1 VGALTPSG
9 LPRRAL
15 LVVSLAT
22 AIGLSLAYVAG
33 DIRSHSS
40 MFSHIGPPNCCS
52 KIQNRSLEP
61 NALTIWLTARSESAA

>member
-1 VGALTPSG
+1 M
-9 LPRRAL
+9 
-15 LVVSLAT
+15 
-22 AIGLSLAYVAG
+22 SLAYVAG

-61 NALTIWLTARSESAA
+61 NALTIWLTARSESAALKRFVWPMIHDVM